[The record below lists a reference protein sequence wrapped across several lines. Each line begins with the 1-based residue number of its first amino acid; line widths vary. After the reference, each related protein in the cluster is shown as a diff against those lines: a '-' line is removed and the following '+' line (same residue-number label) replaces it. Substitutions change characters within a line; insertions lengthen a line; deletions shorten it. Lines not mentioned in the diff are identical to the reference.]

1 MRNFL
6 IIISLFFFSSCGYS
20 PIFKNLNDSNFFIE
34 IESINGEQIINET
47 IINKLNTISNIESE
61 NKIILEINTQ
71 YNKAVITKDKKGN
84 PSTFKL
90 SASSEIKIKYGSK
103 FKNISISRSSSLQK
117 SNDSFDTQI
126 YERNIKESFGA
137 DIINELLTEL
147 YSLK

>member
-1 MRNFL
+1 MKNFL

-20 PIFKNLNDSNFFIE
+20 PIFKNLSGSNFFIE
-34 IESINGEQIINET
+34 IETINGEQIINET
-47 IINKLNTISNIESE
+47 IINELNTISNIESG
-61 NKIILEINTQ
+61 NKIILEINTR

-90 SASSEIKIKYGSK
+90 SVSSEIKIKYKSK
-103 FKNISISRSSSLQK
+103 FKNISVSRSSTLQK
-117 SNDSFDTQI
+117 GNDSFDTQI
-126 YERNIKESFGA
+126 YERNIKESFGV

>member
-6 IIISLFFFSSCGYS
+6 IIISLFFFSSCAYS

-71 YNKAVITKDKKGN
+71 YNKSVITKDKKGN

-103 FKNISISRSSSLQK
+103 FKNISISRNSSLQK

-126 YERNIKESFGA
+126 YERNIKENFGA

>member
-6 IIISLFFFSSCGYS
+6 IITSLFFFSSCGYS

-71 YNKAVITKDKKGN
+71 
-84 PSTFKL
+84 
-90 SASSEIKIKYGSK
+90 
-103 FKNISISRSSSLQK
+103 
-117 SNDSFDTQI
+117 
-126 YERNIKESFGA
+126 
-137 DIINELLTEL
+137 
-147 YSLK
+147 